1 MSLNFREIDVIN
13 IIVQAYI
20 QHATSVGSRYVA
32 RQSGLGLSPASM
44 RNIMADLTEKG
55 YLTQPYTSAGRIPTQ
70 KAFRFYVDSMLKPGP
85 LSKAKQGK
93 IREYLTQAGL
103 HFSDILEQTSKLIS
117 TQASQVGMAV
127 APQRDMVRW
136 QQIDF
141 VLVRPGLVLAV
152 LVFQGGIVQNKLF
165 SVEEKLGTED
175 LIKFSNYLN
184 QSFQGQT
191 IFEVKKRILE
201 QMQEAKNQFNALY
214 AKALRLAKD
223 TCNQDSEPEIFL
235 EGTLHVLDR
244 LDNKDL
250 SSMREL
256 LEFLEQRSELLKL
269 LEGIS
274 RNTGGL
280 SIVFGTEFYGPELG
294 EWGMISSPYQVRGQ
308 TLGVVG
314 TIGPIRMDYSKLV
327 PMVDCIAKMLSEI
340 LETRF

>member
-1 MSLNFREIDVIN
+1 MSLNFREIDVVN

-20 QHATSVGSRYVA
+20 KHATPVGSRYVA

-85 LSKAKQGK
+85 LSKAKQRK
-93 IREYLTQAGL
+93 IREHLTQAGL

-117 TQASQVGMAV
+117 AQASQVGMAV
-127 APQRDMVRW
+127 APQKDMVRW

-152 LVFQGGIVQNKLF
+152 LVFQGGIVQNKLL

-201 QMQEAKNQFNALY
+201 QMQEAKNQFNELY
-214 AKALRLAKD
+214 AKALHLAKD
-223 TCNQDSEPEIFL
+223 ACNQNSEPEIFL

-244 LDNKDL
+244 LDSKDL

-256 LEFLEQRSELLKL
+256 LEFLEQRSELLEL

-314 TIGPIRMDYSKLV
+314 TIGPIYMDYIKLV